1 MARQVLHHK
10 KSKDMKIDKIPE
22 LLTSFGY
29 TTVPIRQNTAGQLI
43 IEAKINSVAGSYILD
58 TGAGTTVIDAKQADT
73 LKLILNHQETA
84 FTGGGVGAH
93 GMENIPSHNNT
104 IEIGNYKL
112 SNLSVAV
119 MPLDTAWQSLASIG
133 AHEELFG
140 FIGFDILK
148 SGNAIIDYGSMT
160 LYLIQQ

>member
-1 MARQVLHHK
+1 ME
-10 KSKDMKIDKIPE
+10 STEMNIDKVPE
-22 LLTSFGY
+22 LLTAFGY
-29 TTVPIRQNTAGQLI
+29 TTVPIRQNIAGQLI
-43 IEAKINSVAGSYILD
+43 IDAKINSIDGSYILD
-58 TGAGTTVIDAKQADT
+58 TGAGTTVIDVKQIDT
-73 LKLILNHQETA
+73 LKLILNHQETV

-93 GMENIPSHNNT
+93 GMENTPSHNNA
-104 IEIGNYKL
+104 IQIGNYKL

-119 MPLDTAWQSLASIG
+119 MPLDTAWQSLASVG

-140 FIGFDILK
+140 IIGFDILK

>member
-1 MARQVLHHK
+1 ME
-10 KSKDMKIDKIPE
+10 SKEMNIDKVPQ

-29 TTVPIRQNTAGQLI
+29 NTVPIRQNVAGQLI
-43 IEAKINSVAGSYILD
+43 IDAKINTVEGAYILD
-58 TGAGTTVIDAKQADT
+58 TGAGTTVIDAKQVDT
-73 LKLILNHQETA
+73 LKLKLNHEEA
-84 FTGGGVGAH
+84 VLTGGGVGAH

-112 SNLSVAV
+112 SNISVAV
-119 MPLDTAWQSLASIG
+119 MPLDTAWQSLASVG
-133 AHEELFG
+133 AHDELFG
-140 FIGFDILK
+140 IIGFDILK